1 LSAYY
6 STHYPDLRFPIAAT
20 PAQVGLRKA
29 QLGALWALA
38 SHFTV
43 SSEPALVVMP
53 TGSGKT
59 AVITLIPFLLQA
71 ERVLVITSGRPVRHQ
86 IASEFKTHKTL
97 TNLGV
102 VTSVTTPGPKVQEVV
117 SRIATAASWESLREF
132 DVVVALPGSVSP
144 ALEGVA
150 TPPPDLFDVVLVDEA
165 HHQPA
170 DTWNAILAAFPAS
183 RRAFFTATPTRR
195 DRKQIQAK
203 LAYAYSVAAAQADGF
218 FGSMRFVPVL
228 PPPGASHDV
237 AVAQAAEAQLATDR
251 AAGLKHCLL
260 VRTDSKAQ
268 AETLAEIYKRETPQ
282 LKLEVVHSGRS
293 YKSVRKS
300 IDKLEKEELDGIIC
314 VDMMSEG
321 FDFPRLKIAAIHIP
335 HRSLEVTLQ
344 FVGRFART
352 NDPSIGEAKFLA
364 VPSDIADEVGRLY
377 SESAEWDHLVA
388 NLSQARLE
396 REQRVRE
403 VIAGFQ
409 SVGPP
414 PPPGAVATVPL
425 YTLRPQFHVMVV
437 ETQQPVDL
445 TSPVT
450 LPPPFRVERCEVNA
464 AAHSVVVI
472 GNEREKPKWT
482 TAEVLSRS
490 EYELFVVYFDTSSRL
505 LFLCASRHSPE
516 IYDYLATSYSRG
528 AHRTLPTFQLNRV
541 LNGLKEAQFFSV
553 GMRSR
558 IVGDRIES
566 YRILAGSSAEKAL
579 SKSDAR
585 FFSRGHV
592 MGRGTRNGQ
601 PEVIGYSSGSKIW
614 STSSDQIPLLLE
626 WCRQLAARMTD
637 TGPTTPQGDLD
648 QLPVGE
654 RAIAVPQTVTFVD
667 WTEDVYREPI
677 PELAAPDGSKARL
690 GDIDLLPGAR
700 SPDGRTLE
708 VELVASFSDPPK
720 VRFDLQ
726 GWPHFTAVN
735 EAAQACQVHSGRESS
750 SLLAYLNAELLDFYS
765 PDLSRVRGREIFKS
779 DSTTFEAFD
788 RDRIDT
794 LDWAALN
801 ADIKCEFGA
810 PPNGQ
815 RSVQECIREMLNA
828 QDGVVV
834 FDHRTGEVAD
844 FVHVR
849 RGNQALVLT
858 LYHCKGSQEAFAGS
872 RVADAYEVCGQIVRS
887 VRWVGNERGLIAR
900 LLSRLTSGST
910 LVSGTVEELRAMR
923 NDLAQF
929 TPEMHICLVQPGL
942 SKAKLEDGLL
952 HVLAAADDYVRRGR
966 ATLRVLG
973 SE

>member
-1 LSAYY
+1 LSTYY
-6 STHYPDLRFPIAAT
+6 TTHYADLRFPIAAA
-20 PAQVGLRKA
+20 PGQVGLRKA
-29 QLGALWALA
+29 QLGALWALG

-71 ERVLVITSGRPVRHQ
+71 GRVLVITSNRPVRQQ
-86 IASEFKTHKTL
+86 IASEFKAHKIL

-102 VTSVTTPGPKVQEVV
+102 VAGVTMPGPKVREVV
-117 SRIATAASWESLREF
+117 SRVPTTAAWELLRDFE
-132 DVVVALPGSVSP
+132 VVVALPGSVSP
-144 ALEGVA
+144 ILSGVA
-150 TPPPDLFDVVLVDEA
+150 TPPPDLFDLVLVDEA

-170 DTWNAILAAFPAS
+170 DTWNALLAAFPAS

-195 DRKQIQAK
+195 DRRPVQAK
-203 LAYAYSVAAAQADGF
+203 LIYAYSVAAAQADGF
-218 FGSMRFVPVL
+218 FGAMRFIPVQPTL
-228 PPPGASHDV
+228 GADHDV
-237 AVAQAAEAQLATDR
+237 AVARAAAVQLNMDR
-251 AAGLKHCLL
+251 ASGLKHCLL

-268 AETLAEIYKRETPQ
+268 AEILFEIYKRETPQ
-282 LKLEVVHSGRS
+282 LRLDVVHSGRS
-293 YKSVRKS
+293 YRKVRQS
-300 IDKLEKEELDGIIC
+300 IEKLEKEELDGIIC

-403 VIAGFQ
+403 VISGFQ
-409 SVGPP
+409 SIGPQP
-414 PPPGAVATVPL
+414 APGAVATVPL
-425 YTLRPQFHVMVV
+425 YTLRPKFHVMVV
-437 ETQQPVDL
+437 QTQQVVDL
-445 TSPVT
+445 ASPVR
-450 LPPPFRVERCEVNA
+450 LPPLFRIERQEVNA
-464 AAHSVVVI
+464 AAQSVVVI
-472 GNEREKPKWT
+472 GNERERPKWT
-482 TAEVLSRS
+482 TSDVLSRS
-490 EYELFVVYFDTSSRL
+490 EYELFVIYFEPVSRL

-516 IYDYLATSYSRG
+516 IYDHLATSYSRG
-528 AHRTLPTFQLNRV
+528 AHRTLPTYQLNRV
-541 LNGLKEAQFFSV
+541 LNGLTEGQFFSV

-579 SKSDAR
+579 TRSDAR

-592 MGRGTRNGQ
+592 MGRGKRNGQ

-614 STSSDQIPLLLE
+614 SVRSDQIPVLLQ
-626 WCRQLAARMTD
+626 WCRQLAGRMND
-637 TGPTTPQGDLD
+637 AGPISSQGDLD

-654 RAIAVPQTVTFVD
+654 QASGVQSTITFVD
-667 WTEDVYREPI
+667 WTEDVYRDPI
-677 PELAAPDGSKARL
+677 PELVGPDGNSVRL

-708 VELVASFSDPPK
+708 IQLDCAVPDPPR

-735 EAAQACQVHSGRESS
+735 QMAQKYQVRSGRESS
-750 SLLAYLNAELLDFYS
+750 ALLAYLNAELLDFYG
-765 PDLSRVRGREIFKS
+765 PDLSRVRGREVFQS
-779 DSTTFEAFD
+779 DSRAFEAFD
-788 RDRIDT
+788 RDRIES
-794 LDWAALN
+794 LDWPSFN
-801 ADIKCEFGA
+801 ADIQCEFGT
-810 PPNGQ
+810 PPDGR
-815 RSVQECIREMLNA
+815 RSVQDCVKDMLRG

-834 FDHRTGEVAD
+834 FDHRSGEVAD

-849 RGNQALVLT
+849 RGNQALVFT
-858 LYHCKGSQEAFAGS
+858 FYHCKGSQEPFAGS
-872 RVADAYEVCGQIVRS
+872 RVVDAYEVCGQIVRS
-887 VRWVGNERGLIAR
+887 IRWVGNERGLIAR
-900 LLSRLTSGST
+900 LLNRLTTGSI
-910 LVSGTVEELRAMR
+910 LARGTSEELRAMR
-923 NDLAQF
+923 NDLARL
-929 TPEMHICLVQPGL
+929 TPEIHVCLVQPGL
-942 SKAKLEDGLL
+942 SRAKLDDGLL

-966 ATLRVLG
+966 ATLHVLA
-973 SE
+973 SN

>member
-1 LSAYY
+1 MSTYY
-6 STHYPDLRFPIAAT
+6 TTHYADLRFPIAAA
-20 PAQVGLRKA
+20 PGQVGLRKA
-29 QLGALWALA
+29 QLGALWALG

-71 ERVLVITSGRPVRHQ
+71 GRVLVITSNRPVRQQ
-86 IASEFKTHKTL
+86 IASEFKAHKIL

-102 VTSVTTPGPKVQEVV
+102 VAGVTMPGPKVREVV
-117 SRIATAASWESLREF
+117 SRVPTTAAWELLRDFE
-132 DVVVALPGSVSP
+132 VVVALPGSVSP
-144 ALEGVA
+144 ILSGVA
-150 TPPPDLFDVVLVDEA
+150 TPPPDLFDLVLVDEA

-170 DTWNAILAAFPAS
+170 DTWNALLAAFPAS

-195 DRKQIQAK
+195 DRRPVQAK
-203 LAYAYSVAAAQADGF
+203 LIYAYSVAAAQADGF
-218 FGSMRFVPVL
+218 FGAMRFIPVQPTL
-228 PPPGASHDV
+228 GADHDV
-237 AVAQAAEAQLATDR
+237 AVARAAAVQLNMDR
-251 AAGLKHCLL
+251 ASGLKHCLL

-268 AETLAEIYKRETPQ
+268 AEILFEIYKRETPQ
-282 LKLEVVHSGRS
+282 LRLDVVHSGRS
-293 YKSVRKS
+293 YRKVRQS
-300 IDKLEKEELDGIIC
+300 IEKLEKEELDGIIC

-403 VIAGFQ
+403 VISGFQ
-409 SVGPP
+409 SIGPQP
-414 PPPGAVATVPL
+414 APGAVATVPL
-425 YTLRPQFHVMVV
+425 YTLRPKFHVMVV
-437 ETQQPVDL
+437 QTQQVVDL
-445 TSPVT
+445 ASPVR
-450 LPPPFRVERCEVNA
+450 LPPLFRIERQEVNA
-464 AAHSVVVI
+464 AAQSVVVI
-472 GNEREKPKWT
+472 GNERERPKWT
-482 TAEVLSRS
+482 TSDVLSRS
-490 EYELFVVYFDTSSRL
+490 EYELFVIYFEPVSRL

-516 IYDYLATSYSRG
+516 IYDHLATSYSRG
-528 AHRTLPTFQLNRV
+528 AHRTLPTYQLNRV
-541 LNGLKEAQFFSV
+541 LNGLTEGQFFSV

-579 SKSDAR
+579 TRSDAR

-592 MGRGTRNGQ
+592 MGRGKRNGQ

-614 STSSDQIPLLLE
+614 SVRSDQIPVLLQ
-626 WCRQLAARMTD
+626 WCRQLAGRMND
-637 TGPTTPQGDLD
+637 AGPISSQGDLD

-654 RAIAVPQTVTFVD
+654 QASGVQSTITFVD
-667 WTEDVYREPI
+667 WTEDVYRDPI
-677 PELAAPDGSKARL
+677 PELVGPDGNSVRL

-708 VELVASFSDPPK
+708 IQLDCAVPDPPR

-735 EAAQACQVHSGRESS
+735 QMAQKYQVRSGRESS
-750 SLLAYLNAELLDFYS
+750 ALLAYLNAELLDFYG
-765 PDLSRVRGREIFKS
+765 PDLSRVRGREVFQS
-779 DSTTFEAFD
+779 DSRAFEAFD
-788 RDRIDT
+788 RDRIES
-794 LDWAALN
+794 LDWPSFN
-801 ADIKCEFGA
+801 ADIQCEFGT
-810 PPNGQ
+810 PPDGR
-815 RSVQECIREMLNA
+815 RSVQDCVKDMLRG

-834 FDHRTGEVAD
+834 FDHRSGEVAD

-849 RGNQALVLT
+849 RGNQALVFT
-858 LYHCKGSQEAFAGS
+858 FYHCKGSQEPFAGS
-872 RVADAYEVCGQIVRS
+872 RVVDAYEVCGQIVRS
-887 VRWVGNERGLIAR
+887 IRWVGNERGLIAR
-900 LLSRLTSGST
+900 LLNRLTTGSI
-910 LVSGTVEELRAMR
+910 LARGTSEELRAMR
-923 NDLAQF
+923 NDLARL
-929 TPEMHICLVQPGL
+929 TPEIHVCLVQPGL
-942 SKAKLEDGLL
+942 SRAKLDDGLL

-966 ATLRVLG
+966 ATLHVLA
-973 SE
+973 SN